1 MKRFYVPIFLMFLF
15 SGCKKNDTNEEKNG
29 KCLLETVNVNFN
41 NSSGWIASFEY
52 DEKARLKTFIDDL
65 STSSYAYFKDSV
77 VITTNA
83 NSRTTYFLNSQ
94 GLAITGKTAFPLS
107 TDQSQ
112 IDHTFAYNA
121 EGYLIR
127 NMQILSR
134 LYLGSVLKDTTIENF
149 TIVNGNVVS
158 LKTIT
163 PSVTFENQYEYSAAK
178 MNTNNPFLNEFPS
191 SHGSFLGKAPVNLVV
206 KEKVKDGNTV
216 GDMSYTYDAKGN
228 IITKTVVNPYTT
240 MFIEFHYR
248 CD

>member
-1 MKRFYVPIFLMFLF
+1 MKSLFAPIFLMFLF
-15 SGCKKNDTNEEKNG
+15 SGCKKNNSNEEKNS
-29 KCLLETVNVNFN
+29 KCLLETVNVNFS
-41 NSSGWIASFEY
+41 NSSRWVASFEY
-52 DEKARLKTFIDDL
+52 DEKARLKTFIDGP
-65 STSSYAYFKDSV
+65 STSSYTYFKDSV
-77 VITTNA
+77 VITTNT

-94 GLAITGKTAFPLS
+94 GLAITGKTTFPLG

-127 NMQILSR
+127 NMQVLSR
-134 LYLGSVLKDTTIENF
+134 LYLGSVLRDTTIENF

-163 PSVTFENQYEYSAAK
+163 PSVTFENQYEYSIVK
-178 MNTNNPFLNEFPS
+178 MTANNPFLNKFPS

-206 KEKVKDGNTV
+206 KEKVKDGDTV

-228 IITKTVVNPYTT
+228 IITKTVANSYTT
-240 MFIEFHYR
+240 MFIEFDYR